1 MDNNKT
7 LLEWLQRPI
16 IAVVRH
22 SGERDAAL
30 LSPCSIIEL
39 RASSLIDLPQIVQRC
54 RQARKALF
62 IYPELLDGLGHG
74 PAAIEF
80 LVQYARPAGIVSTK
94 KQILNTAAEFGLVT
108 VFQIFMIDTQ
118 AFGTGVRNAQKV
130 ACDAIEIMP
139 GAIPNIV
146 NEVCR
151 LVERPVLCA
160 GLVKTEGEVDALLA
174 AGARGIATS
183 STSLWTHQANRTPI

>member
-22 SGERDAAL
+22 SGELDAAL

-62 IYPELLDGLGHG
+62 IYPELSSDNQMD
-74 PAAIEF
+74 P
-80 LVQYARPAGIVSTK
+80 
-94 KQILNTAAEFGLVT
+94 QIDIKMT
-108 VFQIFMIDTQ
+108 
-118 AFGTGVRNAQKV
+118 
-130 ACDAIEIMP
+130 
-139 GAIPNIV
+139 
-146 NEVCR
+146 
-151 LVERPVLCA
+151 
-160 GLVKTEGEVDALLA
+160 LL
-174 AGARGIATS
+174 
-183 STSLWTHQANRTPI
+183 